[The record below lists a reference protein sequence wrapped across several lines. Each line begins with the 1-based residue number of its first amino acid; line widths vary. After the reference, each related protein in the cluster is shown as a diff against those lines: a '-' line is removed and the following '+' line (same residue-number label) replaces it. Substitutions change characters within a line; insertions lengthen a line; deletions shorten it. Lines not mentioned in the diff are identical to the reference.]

1 MIAVVTLVLCVPLGW
16 FARSRL
22 VANTTY
28 AVAYLWAFVYQTLYL
43 SLDASSGAFS
53 TDEFPLPYGLMTA
66 AVFAV
71 GFGLIAGAHEV
82 RRRRS
87 SSSEG
92 AAAESGRAA
101 GSAGSAGSVG
111 SVGDQSAVST

>member
-1 MIAVVTLVLCVPLGW
+1 MIAIVTLVVCVPLGW
-16 FARSRL
+16 FAQSRL

-53 TDEFPLPYGLMTA
+53 AEEFPLPYGLAAA
-66 AVFAV
+66 AVFAA
-71 GFGLIAGAHEV
+71 GFALIAGAHEV

-87 SSSEG
+87 PSPSSPSSPG
-92 AAAESGRAA
+92 SRAAAPSGPAA
-101 GSAGSAGSVG
+101 DRSAISP
-111 SVGDQSAVST
+111 

>member
-1 MIAVVTLVLCVPLGW
+1 MIAIVTLVVCVPLGW
-16 FARSRL
+16 FAQSRL

-53 TDEFPLPYGLMTA
+53 AEEFPLPYGLA
-66 AVFAV
+66 AAAIFAA

-87 SSSEG
+87 PSPSPSPPSPSPG
-92 AAAESGRAA
+92 SRAAAPSGPAA
-101 GSAGSAGSVG
+101 DRSAISP
-111 SVGDQSAVST
+111 